1 MNNRKEA
8 TNKSI
13 EKIARR
19 KSIKSYFLG
28 MLAIAIVTV
37 IAGGMLFLLE
47 GTIVNGGTIIGL
59 LLLAFYMTMCPKIRQ
74 ELEKDYLEE
83 EREKLEQN

>member
-1 MNNRKEA
+1 MNNRKET

-13 EKIARR
+13 EKIARK

-28 MLAIAIVTV
+28 MLAIAAVSAIVSWL
-37 IAGGMLFLLE
+37 LFLLE

-59 LLLAFYMTMCPKIRQ
+59 LMLAFYMIMCPKIRP
-74 ELEKDYLEE
+74 EMEKDYLEE
-83 EREKLEQN
+83 EREKLNQN